1 MLEQE
6 RTWLMS
12 ASMSVGVIST
22 VDPKGLEGVLPEGGE
37 AYVLLATTTKELICG
52 GGRH

>member
-12 ASMSVGVIST
+12 ASMSIGVIST
-22 VDPKGLEGVLPEGGE
+22 VDPKGLEGVLLEGGE
-37 AYVLLATTTKELICG
+37 AYVLLATITMELICG
-52 GGRH
+52 GGRQ